1 MYKRFFGLTRNP
13 FEISPDPAFLVP
25 TPRHNE
31 ALANLYYGVRRQKGF
46 VVVTGEVG
54 TGKTLLLKC
63 LLDVLN
69 HDQIAFAY
77 VFNPR
82 LTVPQFF
89 QYVLG
94 DLGIKGNGVQ
104 KSEMLLALNNFLISR
119 YRKSQTTVLVVDEAQ
134 HLSRELLEEIRLL
147 TNLETGQQKLLQIIL
162 AGQPELE
169 QKLDASDL
177 RQLKQRVALRCR
189 LEPLTVQET
198 RTYINRRLQLAGGSA
213 GTLFPDET
221 VEHVHHFSKGIPRLI
236 NTLCE
241 NALIIAYARQLKQ
254 VSPEFVDEVAADFR
268 LNITTPPQRA
278 ENDEF
283 EPHDMTKKQLIG
295 VLMRILEAIGGDA
308 ESSMRSQVT
317 AAGRSEE

>member
-1 MYKRFFGLTRNP
+1 MYKRYFGLTRNP

-82 LTVPQFF
+82 LTVGQFF

-94 DLGIKGNGVQ
+94 DLGIKANAGV

-134 HLSRELLEEIRLL
+134 HLSRVGYIHQNIAPHHGIEIV
-147 TNLETGQQKLLQIIL
+147 LQHHL
-162 AGQPELE
+162 ANIF
-169 QKLDASDL
+169 
-177 RQLKQRVALRCR
+177 RQEGRVLKSGG
-189 LEPLTVQET
+189 
-198 RTYINRRLQLAGGSA
+198 LQA
-213 GTLFPDET
+213 
-221 VEHVHHFSKGIPRLI
+221 
-236 NTLCE
+236 C
-241 NALIIAYARQLKQ
+241 
-254 VSPEFVDEVAADFR
+254 
-268 LNITTPPQRA
+268 
-278 ENDEF
+278 
-283 EPHDMTKKQLIG
+283 
-295 VLMRILEAIGGDA
+295 
-308 ESSMRSQVT
+308 
-317 AAGRSEE
+317 AGRFQHLRIDIDSHDRAGRPD

>member
-1 MYKRFFGLTRNP
+1 MYKQFFGLNRNP
-13 FEISPDPAFLVP
+13 FEISPDPSFLVP

-82 LTVPQFF
+82 LTVGQFF
-89 QYVLG
+89 QYILG
-94 DLGIKGNGVQ
+94 DFGIKLNGNA
-104 KSEMLLALNNFLISR
+104 KSEMLLALNSFLISR
-119 YRKSQTTVLVVDEAQ
+119 YRKAQTTVLVVDEAQ

-169 QKLDASDL
+169 DKLDAADL

-189 LEPLTVQET
+189 LEALTLQET
-198 RTYINRRLQLAGGSA
+198 RTYINRRLQLAGGSGSA
-213 GTLFPDET
+213 LFSDET
-221 VEHVHHFSKGIPRLI
+221 VATIHQYSKGIPRLI

-241 NALIIAYARQLKQ
+241 NALIIAYAHKVKQ
-254 VSPEFVDEVAADFR
+254 VSPQFVEEVAADFR
-268 LNITTPPQRA
+268 LNVSTPPRA
-278 ENDEF
+278 ENNGV
-283 EPHDMTKKQLIG
+283 EPHNMSKQQLIG
-295 VLMRILEAIGGDA
+295 VLMRILEAVGGDG
-308 ESSMRSQVT
+308 EPPVQSQVT
-317 AAGRSEE
+317 AAGRSDE